1 MTKAR
6 PQAGHPDSGHKKSP
20 TPSNP
25 PPPALFA
32 RGCDGVWVQVPGG
45 WVPDDRVIVGDNL
58 QSSVICLLS
67 YYICLYRAGVSSL
80 RVCCGSD
87 WFHGR
92 RIVTRSCLL
101 AGVVAVCVCFQKLL
115 SLRCILGVT
124 KKKKKK
130 ADRTS
135 RQTQAGIGHSA
146 PAHRGG
152 HMQNRISRRQVRRGK
167 IEHRAEAEQPRTD

>member
-1 MTKAR
+1 MWQSLSLFQLMTKAR

-115 SLRCILGVT
+115 SLRCILCVT

-130 ADRTS
+130 GRSDITPDPGGHRPQRPCAQGRTYAK
-135 RQTQAGIGHSA
+135 QDQPQASA
-146 PAHRGG
+146 PG
-152 HMQNRISRRQVRRGK
+152 QN
-167 IEHRAEAEQPRTD
+167 